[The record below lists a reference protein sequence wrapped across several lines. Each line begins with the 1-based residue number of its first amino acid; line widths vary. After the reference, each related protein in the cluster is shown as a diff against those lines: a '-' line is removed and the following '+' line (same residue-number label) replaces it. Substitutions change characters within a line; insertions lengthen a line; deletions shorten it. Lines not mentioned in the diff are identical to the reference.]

1 MTAVRRYDFE
11 THTPVQLYVE
21 LGKGRL
27 HITATDTTESHVEI
41 VGKDAEEVEVRLDGR
56 RISVVAPRQ
65 RGGGFFGGDNGL
77 DIAITVPLT
86 SELAVK
92 TGSADVTVDGTVGS
106 TEIKS
111 GSGDVRLADLTGDS
125 LVETGSGDVTID
137 VANAE
142 LRIKSGSGEIQVE
155 HTEGAVAVST
165 GSGDVRIGTA
175 NGPAA
180 VKTGSGDLKVDE
192 ANADVSMTTG
202 SGDLLVGTA
211 RRGRLTVKGASG
223 DIRVGVPAGVPV
235 WTDISTISGAI
246 RSGLRGAGEPA
257 DGADH
262 LELRAKTV
270 SGDIVLDQV

>member
-11 THTPVQLYVE
+11 THDPAQLYVE
-21 LGKGRL
+21 LGKGSL
-27 HITATDTTESHVEI
+27 HISATDTTESHVEI
-41 VGKDAEEVEVRLDGR
+41 AGKDAEQVEVRHEGR

-65 RGGGFFGGDNGL
+65 RGGFFGGDTGL
-77 DIAITVPLT
+77 DVTITVPLT

-92 TGSADVTVDGTVGS
+92 TGSADVTVEGTVGS
-106 TEIKS
+106 SEIKS
-111 GSGDVRLADLTGDS
+111 GSGDVRLADLAGAS
-125 LVETGSGDVTID
+125 LVETGSGDVSID

-142 LRIKSGSGEIQVE
+142 LRIKSGSGEVE
-155 HTEGAVAVST
+155 VRHTEGAVAVST

-180 VKTGSGDLKVDE
+180 VKTGSGDLKVGE
-192 ANADVSMTTG
+192 ANTDVSMTTG
-202 SGDLLVGTA
+202 SGDLVVGTA
-211 RRGRLTVKGASG
+211 HRGRLTVKGASG

-246 RSGLRGAGEPA
+246 RSGLQGAGEPA

>member
-21 LGKGRL
+21 LGKGSV

-41 VGKDAEEVEVRLDGR
+41 AGKDAEQVEVRQEGR

-65 RGGGFFGGDNGL
+65 RGGFFGSDTGL
-77 DIAITVPLT
+77 DVAITIPLT

-92 TGSADVTVDGTVGS
+92 TGSADVTVDGTVGAS
-106 TEIKS
+106 EIKS
-111 GSGDVRLADLTGDS
+111 GSGDVRLDDLTGAS

-137 VANAE
+137 VANAD
-142 LRIKSGSGEIQVE
+142 LRVKSGSGEVGIG

-175 NGPAA
+175 NGHTA
-180 VKTGSGDLKVDE
+180 VKTGSGDLRVVE
-192 ANADVSMTTG
+192 ANTDVSMTTG
-202 SGDLLVGTA
+202 SGDLQVDTA
-211 RRGRLTVKGASG
+211 HRGRLTVKGASG
-223 DIRVGVPAGVPV
+223 DIRVGVPTGVPV

-246 RSGLRGAGEPA
+246 RSGLQGAGEPA

>member
-21 LGKGRL
+21 LGKGSL
-27 HITATDTTESHVEI
+27 QVTATDTTASHVEI
-41 VGKDAEEVEVRLDGR
+41 TGKDAEQVEVRQEGR

-65 RGGGFFGGDNGL
+65 RGGFFGADTGL
-77 DIAITVPLT
+77 DITITVPLT

-92 TGSADVTVDGTVGS
+92 TGSADVTVHGTVGS
-106 TEIKS
+106 SEIKS
-111 GSGDVRLADLTGDS
+111 GSGDVRLADLVGDT
-125 LVETGSGDVTID
+125 LVETGSGDVSIA

-142 LRIKSGSGEIQVE
+142 LRVKSGSGQVEIE
-155 HTEGAVAVST
+155 HTEGEVAVST
-165 GSGDVRIGTA
+165 GSGDVRIGRA

-180 VKTGSGDLKVDE
+180 VKTGSGDLRVGE
-192 ANADVSMTTG
+192 ARTDVSMSTG

-211 RRGRLTVKGASG
+211 HRGRLTVKGASG

-235 WTDISTISGAI
+235 WTDISTVSGAI

-270 SGDIVLDQV
+270 SGDIVLDQL